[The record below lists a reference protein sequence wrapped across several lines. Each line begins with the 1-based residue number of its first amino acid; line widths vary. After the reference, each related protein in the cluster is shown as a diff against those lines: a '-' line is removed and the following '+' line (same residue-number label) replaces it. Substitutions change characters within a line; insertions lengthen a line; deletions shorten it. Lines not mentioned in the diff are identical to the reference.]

1 MSLKLFLLLFSL
13 VVFAKEPSVE
23 QLFSVQTIKVK
34 KQSIQTKLKS
44 YGYVKADDSRKFSVC
59 PRFGGYVVK
68 LYANKIYQRVKKG
81 EALVSVYSPEILK
94 AKSEYLNTSN
104 YTKKLSSLSMLGSAK
119 LKLKLL
125 GISNREINN
134 IVKKKRVT
142 PNTTIYSPIDG
153 YIFTKNIQNGS
164 AFNAKDVLFEI
175 LNLDSVWVEL
185 KLLEEQRKSIISTN
199 EYELKFKGLDK
210 IYYSK
215 NKFLYPE
222 LDPKIATLTMRL
234 QVENK
239 DKKLFPGMYASVISK
254 QNANTYLT
262 LPSTAVIR
270 KGGKYYVF
278 IVSEYKGIYEPLE
291 VKVKVLDAN
300 TYAILSGLTQND
312 EVVNN
317 ALFMMDSDA
326 QINSLY

>member
-1 MSLKLFLLLFSL
+1 MNLKLLLLLFAL
-13 VVFAKEPSVE
+13 VIFAKGASVE

-34 KQSIQTKLKS
+34 KQSIQNKIRS
-44 YGYVKADDSRKFSVC
+44 YGYVKADDSRRFSVS
-59 PRFGGYVVK
+59 PRFGGFVVK

-94 AKSEYLNTSN
+94 AKSEYLNTFN
-104 YTKKLSSLSMLGSAK
+104 YTKKLPSRSMLESAK

-134 IVKKKRVT
+134 IVKKKKVT

-153 YIFTKNIQNGS
+153 YIFIKNIQNGS
-164 AFNAKDVLFEI
+164 AYNAKDVLFEI
-175 LNLDSVWVEL
+175 LNLDSVWVEV
-185 KLLEEQRKSIISTN
+185 KLLEEQREFIIFTN
-199 EYELKFKGLDK
+199 EYELKFKGLNK

-222 LDPKIATLTMRL
+222 LDPKVATLTMRL
-234 QVENK
+234 QVKNENIE
-239 DKKLFPGMYASVISK
+239 LFPGMYASVSSK

-270 KGGKYYVF
+270 KDKKHYVF
-278 IVSEYKGIYEPLE
+278 LVSEFKGIYEPLE
-291 VKVKVLDAN
+291 IQVKVLDSN
-300 TYAILSGLTQND
+300 TYGILSGLNEDD